1 MDACRAVGALAAGA
15 LTVRLTGLTIQPTE
29 PASGTAFAPFGHMRW
44 QPVVAALIIAAG
56 CTVSERSQP
65 PEVDTIAVGPGTEP
79 TESTGF
85 GGSTPSPPPGV
96 GSDSAPGSGRSC
108 GVDGTSLLTDR
119 GIGALTPG
127 MSVDEAKRLC
137 DVTSD
142 ARVPGSEGMMERI
155 LVVDVA
161 GETVRALVNEN
172 RIIRLDVR
180 TPRYLTRDSLG
191 VDTSLG
197 RLAAMRGAQFHPGE
211 NGIYAFVAAHCA
223 LSFRFSL
230 PMRPPA
236 GGVWTA
242 RTISA
247 AHGEAAVN
255 RVLVTECRT

>member
-1 MDACRAVGALAAGA
+1 MGALAAGALAAGA
-15 LTVRLTGLTIQPTE
+15 LTVRLTRLTIQPTE
-29 PASGTAFAPFGHMRW
+29 PASGTAFAPFGPMRL
-44 QPVVAALIIAAG
+44 QSVVAVLIVAAG
-56 CTVSERSQP
+56 CTISEKSQP
-65 PEVDTIAVGPGTEP
+65 PEVDTVAVGSATEP

-85 GGSTPSPPPGV
+85 GGSTPSPAPGT
-96 GSDSAPGSGRSC
+96 GSDSASGSSRTC
-108 GVDGTSLLTDR
+108 GAYGMPLLTDR

-127 MSVDEAKRLC
+127 MTVDEAKRLC

-211 NGIYAFVAAHCA
+211 DGIYAFVAAHCA

-242 RTISA
+242 RTINA
-247 AHGEAAVN
+247 AHGDAAVN
-255 RVLVTECRT
+255 RILVTECRT